1 MARIRRG
8 SLLLAVALL
17 ALLVFFVGCP
27 TNVDIFPEAGVVLNS
42 TLDKTYDSIS
52 GAIEEASPG
61 DTILVGAGD
70 YNESI
75 TIDKSLTLE
84 SRNNAAVLKQQLTI
98 AASDVVVDGFEIVS
112 DGFGILIDYVTTSF
126 ANITIKNNIIDSAK
140 HGIVRFQNSDTEFRE
155 ERDLLTN
162 LSILNNVIGGGD
174 EEEPNQ
180 GILLFTALRGET
192 VISNNT
198 FTKAYA
204 GLNAGKSQ
212 ENFYAQGTIT
222 ITGNTAPEGAE
233 GKTYGYFAIWVEDSD
248 NDDIDTTGNNV
259 EVTVGDNTP
268 D

>member
-84 SRNNAAVLKQQLTI
+84 SRNLTVLKQQ
-98 AASDVVVDGFEIVS
+98 
-112 DGFGILIDYVTTSF
+112 
-126 ANITIKNNIIDSAK
+126 
-140 HGIVRFQNSDTEFRE
+140 R
-155 ERDLLTN
+155 
-162 LSILNNVIGGGD
+162 
-174 EEEPNQ
+174 P
-180 GILLFTALRGET
+180 LR
-192 VISNNT
+192 
-198 FTKAYA
+198 
-204 GLNAGKSQ
+204 
-212 ENFYAQGTIT
+212 
-222 ITGNTAPEGAE
+222 
-233 GKTYGYFAIWVEDSD
+233 
-248 NDDIDTTGNNV
+248 
-259 EVTVGDNTP
+259 
-268 D
+268 